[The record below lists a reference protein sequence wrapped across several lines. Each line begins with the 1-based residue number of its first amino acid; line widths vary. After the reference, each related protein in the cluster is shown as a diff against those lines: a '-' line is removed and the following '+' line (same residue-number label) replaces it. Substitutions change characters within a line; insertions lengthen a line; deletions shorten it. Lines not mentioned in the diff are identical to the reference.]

1 MNISSD
7 GITLIEGFESLK
19 LEAYQDS
26 KGVWTIG
33 WGHTGPDVYEG
44 LTITEDQADALQK
57 QDLNTAETCVNNDVI
72 VDLQQ
77 CQFDALVSFTF
88 NVGSGN
94 EEHSTLLSLLNSGD
108 YSDAAN
114 QFVRWDQS
122 GGQVIPGLLR
132 RRKAEQAMFLGN
144 DWQSIMN
151 GTD

>member
-1 MNISSD
+1 MNISND

-19 LEAYQDS
+19 LTAYQDS

-33 WGHTGPDVYEG
+33 YGHTGPDVYEG
-44 LTITEDQADALQK
+44 LTITEDQADALQ
-57 QDLNTAETCVNNDVI
+57 QEDLNTAETCVNNDVT

-108 YSDAAN
+108 YADAAN
-114 QFVRWDQS
+114 QFTRWDQS
-122 GGQVIPGLLR
+122 GGQVVPGLLR